1 MVYFIKIKME
11 IINSVFSWLIKKRIH
26 QMELFIKYPID
37 VQNELLQKL
46 IYDARFTE
54 FGKQHHFSTIS
65 TYQEYKNSVPLQDYN
80 DIEKTIVRIK
90 QGEQNIL
97 WHSDLKW
104 FAKSS
109 GTIGK
114 SKFIPVSKESLENCH
129 YKGGKDLLAIYHQ
142 NHPQSKLILG
152 KTLVV
157 GGSSQLNPFSESSY
171 YGDLSAII
179 MKNFPFWVEQRRV
192 PEMEIALME
201 NWEEKIEKMA
211 NSTSQ
216 EDVSNISGVPSWTL
230 VLLKRI
236 LEINNTTNLLDVWP
250 NLELYMHGGVNFAPY
265 KKQFEDIIPSSKM
278 NYYES
283 YNASEGFFGIQDQ
296 HNSNEML
303 LMLDYGIFY
312 EFIAIEDAQK
322 EQPTTVSLENVM
334 LYKNY
339 EMVITTNAGLWRY
352 RLGDTIEFTSI
363 HPFRFKITGRTKQFI
378 NAFGEELMIHNAEI
392 AITEA
397 CNKTQAIVKDYTVAP
412 LFLNSTNS
420 GRHQWLIEFEK
431 KPADI
436 TIFEYMLD
444 ETLKKLNSD
453 YEAKRFNGM
462 ILAMPEVII
471 AQENTFYNWLKQKNK
486 LGGQH
491 KVPRLTNNRKIIDEI
506 LMLLTR

>member
-1 MVYFIKIKME
+1 
-11 IINSVFSWLIKKRIH
+11 
-26 QMELFIKYPID
+26 
-37 VQNELLQKL
+37 
-46 IYDARFTE
+46 
-54 FGKQHHFSTIS
+54 
-65 TYQEYKNSVPLQDYN
+65 
-80 DIEKTIVRIK
+80 
-90 QGEQNIL
+90 
-97 WHSDLKW
+97 
-104 FAKSS
+104 
-109 GTIGK
+109 
-114 SKFIPVSKESLENCH
+114 
-129 YKGGKDLLAIYHQ
+129 
-142 NHPQSKLILG
+142 
-152 KTLVV
+152 LVV